1 MKLPDQFTNAN
12 TLRTTKIIGITT
24 ESPSV
29 KTFTF
34 KDKQSAKAKPGQF
47 LMLWIPEIDEI
58 PISILDTTT
67 DNGIISV
74 AIKNVGDATQ
84 HLHNMKPGAT
94 IGIRG
99 PYGNSFTQN
108 YGNTLLIG
116 GGTGTAPLLFLA
128 KTLLTNKTKKVT
140 FIVGA
145 KTKNELLFI
154 DQLNKICKEKN
165 KLIIITN
172 DGTHGLQGFVT
183 EPLTTLLH
191 KEKFDAI
198 YTCGPE
204 IMVKKIFELTQKHKQ
219 PLEASL
225 ERLMR
230 CGIGLCGSCVIG
242 KYRVC
247 RDGTVFNE
255 EQLNEIKEEL
265 ATTKLD
271 LSGNKI
277 PI

>member
-1 MKLPDQFTNAN
+1 MKLSDQFTKAN
-12 TLRTTKIIGITT
+12 TLRTTVIIEIID
-24 ESPSV
+24 ESPTV
-29 KTFTF
+29 KIYIF
-34 KDKQSAKAKPGQF
+34 KDKQSTKAKPGQF

-58 PISILDTTT
+58 PLSILSATEE
-67 DNGIISV
+67 GIISV
-74 AIKNVGDATQ
+74 AVKAIGDATH
-84 HLHNMKPGAT
+84 HLHAMKPGTT

-108 YGNTLLIG
+108 QGNTLLIG
-116 GGTGTAPLLFLA
+116 GGTGTAPILFLA
-128 KTLLTNKTKKVT
+128 KTLLTNKTKKIT
-140 FIVGA
+140 IITGA
-145 KTKNELLFI
+145 KTKNELLFTE
-154 DQLNKICKEKN
+154 QLDKICQEKN
-165 KLIIITN
+165 KLITTTN
-172 DGTHGLQGFVT
+172 DGTHGIQGFVT
-183 EPLTTLLH
+183 EPLDTLLSQ
-191 KEKFDAI
+191 EKFDAI

-255 EQLNEIKEEL
+255 KQLEEIKKEIGNI
-265 ATTKLD
+265 KLD
-271 LSGNKI
+271 LTGNKI

>member
-1 MKLPDQFTNAN
+1 V
-12 TLRTTKIIGITT
+12 IT

-29 KTFTF
+29 KTYLFI
-34 KDKQSAKAKPGQF
+34 DKQCAKAKPGQF
-47 LMLWIPEIDEI
+47 LMLWIPGIDEI
-58 PISILDTTT
+58 PLSILNATED
-67 DNGIISV
+67 GLISV
-74 AIKNVGDATQ
+74 SVKAVGDATR
-84 HLHNMKPGAT
+84 HLSSMEAGAT

-99 PYGNSFTQN
+99 PFGNSFTQN
-108 YGNTLLIG
+108 HGNVLLIG

-128 KTLLTNKTKKVT
+128 KTLSNKAKKLS

-145 KTKNELLFI
+145 KTKNELLFVE
-154 DQLNKICKEKN
+154 QLNKICPEKT
-165 KLIIITN
+165 LITTTD
-172 DGTHGLQGFVT
+172 DGTYGLQCLVT
-183 EPLTTLLH
+183 EPLNDLLER
-191 KEKFDAI
+191 EKFDAI

-204 IMVKKIFELTQKHKQ
+204 VMVKKIFELTQKHNL

-247 RDGTVFNE
+247 KDGPVFNNM
-255 EQLNEIKEEL
+255 QLNEIKDEL
-265 ATTKLD
+265 GISKLGFD
-271 LSGNKI
+271 GSRI